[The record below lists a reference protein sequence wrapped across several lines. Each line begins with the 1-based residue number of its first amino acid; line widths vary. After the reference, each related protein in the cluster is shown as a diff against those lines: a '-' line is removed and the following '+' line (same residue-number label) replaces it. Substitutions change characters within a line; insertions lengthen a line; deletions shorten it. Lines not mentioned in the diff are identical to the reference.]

1 MPDAV
6 ESKPEVKGLK
16 STLNL
21 PQTTFPMKANLPQ
34 NEPARLA
41 AWKESGLYEQIR
53 AARKGREKYI
63 LHDGPPY
70 ANGAIHLGHALNKCI
85 KDFVVKTKTM
95 AGFDSPYVPGW
106 DCHGLP
112 IEIKVD
118 EQLGRKKL
126 EMDPV
131 AVRRACREYAQKY
144 VDLQRSQFERLGVFG
159 RWDSPYLTMSFDYE
173 ASILETFYEFFEKD
187 FVYKG
192 LKPVYWCIHDRT
204 ALAEAEV
211 EYETHTSPSVYVR
224 YKLTSDPASIHQ
236 GLGKELGAPSVAAP
250 GDGCYTTNTKAP
262 TPGAPSS
269 RPTLGAKVGEAPPVY
284 AIIWTT
290 TPWTLP
296 ASQAIAFNPGMEYVA
311 LATPDGTYIIAQA
324 LLSEV
329 IVHCRL
335 MSAKHPSEPASQA
348 DIVAV
353 FTGEHLDR
361 ATFQHPFLDRTILGV
376 LAPYVTAEQGTG
388 AVHTAP
394 AHGVDDFATGK
405 RYDLPELQYVDNAGK
420 HRNTA
425 DKFSNNIVQP
435 YEDLTVFKSN
445 PIIIELL
452 RERGA
457 LLSATNF
464 EHSYPHC
471 WRCHNP
477 VIVRATE
484 QWFIGMETPMPS
496 EPAQNDF
503 IQNYQDDVI
512 LSGARSAESKD
523 PRISL
528 ESPQESGAPS
538 IAASGDGWDST
549 ISTEETTT
557 FRQRALDEIKQVTW
571 DPAWGEERI
580 SNMIATRPDW
590 CISRQRIW
598 GVPIAVF
605 LCEKCHTPLNDPAI
619 NKSIVELFKKES
631 ADAWY
636 VHSAEALLPAGT
648 ACACGHTQFR
658 KEMDILDV
666 WFESG
671 SSWHAVLEA
680 EPELTFPADLYT
692 EGGDQHRGWFHSSLL
707 TSVALRGRAPYSMVA
722 TSGWTLDEQGR
733 PFSKSLGNGVDPVDI
748 AKRLGGEV
756 VRLWVASVDFRED
769 VAASENLMQRVS
781 DNYRKLRNTLRFL
794 LGNLHDFTPA
804 TDAIPDFAKL
814 EPLDQY
820 ILARLAEVNTK
831 IRAAYDAFE
840 FHRAYHALNEFVN
853 TDLSALYLDVLK
865 DRLYTFA
872 PNHPARRSA
881 QTALWHIAEALTRL
895 IAPIL
900 SFTADETWALLPTVE
915 GRESSVHVALFLDV
929 KEIVTEFDEETGA
942 EWLGI
947 MALRDRVLAQLEG
960 LRSQKIIGKSLE
972 AAATISARDEEELHS
987 LRKYADAL
995 PELYNVSEVHIILR
1009 PDRETEYVPG
1019 LSVRRSENPKCERCW
1034 RYISDVGQ
1042 EANYP
1047 TVCLRCADA
1056 LAAIGFPPYSAEEG
1070 QA

>member
-1 MPDAV
+1 MPEV
-6 ESKPEVKGLK
+6 TESKPEAKGLK

-21 PQTTFPMKANLPQ
+21 PQTPFPMKANLPQ

-41 AWKESGLYEQIR
+41 DWQKSDLYDQIR
-53 AARKGREKYI
+53 AARKGSPKYI

-126 EMDPV
+126 EMDPI

-144 VDLQRSQFERLGVFG
+144 VDLQRTQFERLGIFG
-159 RWDSPYLTMSFDYE
+159 RWTNPYLTMSYGYE

-211 EYETHTSPSVYVR
+211 EYEVHESPSVYVR
-224 YKLTSDPASIHQ
+224 YKLTSDAASINAS
-236 GLGKELGAPSVAAP
+236 LANK
-250 GDGCYTTNTKAP
+250 D
-262 TPGAPSS
+262 
-269 RPTLGAKVGEAPPVY
+269 VY
-284 AIIWTT
+284 AVIWTT

-311 LATPDGTYIIAQA
+311 LDTSSGTYIIAQA

-329 IVHCRL
+329 VTRCHL
-335 MSAKHPSEPASQA
+335 MSAANPSEPASQV

-353 FTGEHLDR
+353 FTGNHLER
-361 ATFQHPFLDRTILGV
+361 ATFQHPFLDREILGV
-376 LAPYVTAEQGTG
+376 LADYVTAEQGTG
-388 AVHTAP
+388 AVHTSP

-405 RYDLPELQYVDNAGK
+405 RYDLPELQYVDNSGR
-420 HRNTA
+420 HRHTS
-425 DKFSNNIVQP
+425 DKFSNHTPQV

-457 LLSATNF
+457 LLSASSIQ
-464 EHSYPHC
+464 HSYPHC

-484 QWFIGMETPMPS
+484 QWFINMETPM
-496 EPAQNDF
+496 
-503 IQNYQDDVI
+503 
-512 LSGARSAESKD
+512 L
-523 PRISL
+523 
-528 ESPQESGAPS
+528 APDTVH
-538 IAASGDGWDST
+538 DGMVTS
-549 ISTEETTT
+549 
-557 FRQRALDEIKQVTW
+557 FRQRALDEIKQVVW

-605 LCEKCHTPLNDPAI
+605 LCEKCHTPLNDRKI
-619 NKSIVELFKKES
+619 NKSIVDLFKRES

-636 VHSAEALLPAGT
+636 VHDASALLPEGT
-648 ACACGHTQFR
+648 ACACGHTEFR

-707 TSVALRGRAPYSMVA
+707 NSVATRGQAPYKMVA

-804 TDAIPDFAKL
+804 LDAVNDFAKL

-820 ILARLAEVNTK
+820 ILARTATLDAK
-831 IRAAYDAFE
+831 IRAAYDTFE

-881 QTALWHIAEALTRL
+881 QTALWRIAESLTRL

-900 SFTADETWALLPTVE
+900 SFTADEVWQLLPKVE
-915 GRESSVHVALFLDV
+915 GREASVHLALFPYMKDIVSGSV
-929 KEIVTEFDEETGA
+929 KQIEEDW
-942 EWLGI
+942 EKLI
-947 MALRDRVLAQLEG
+947 HLRTQILKHLEQDRVA
-960 LRSQKIIGKSLE
+960 KNIGKSLE
-972 AAATISARDEEELHS
+972 ALVAFSVNPKHPNHRFW
-987 LRKYADAL
+987 RRYADVL
-995 PELYNVSEVHIILR
+995 PELFGVSQVIVDVIEFGDSSVVQEYTILVM
-1009 PDRETEYVPG
+1009 PIADQF
-1019 LSVRRSENPKCERCW
+1019 KCSRCW
-1034 RYISDVGQ
+1034 RHVGDVGS
-1042 EANYP
+1042 EEKYP
-1047 TVCLRCADA
+1047 TVCLRCAEA
-1056 LAAIGFPPYSAEEG
+1056 LAAIGYPAYSKEEG
-1070 QA
+1070 VA

>member
-1 MPDAV
+1 MPEATPT
-6 ESKPEVKGLK
+6 KPELKALK

-21 PQTTFPMKANLPQ
+21 PETTFPMKANLPQ
-34 NEPARLA
+34 NEPARLQT
-41 AWKESGLYEQIR
+41 WQQQDLYAQIR
-53 AARKGREKYI
+53 TARAGQPKYI

-95 AGFDSPYVPGW
+95 AGFDAPYVPGW

-126 EMDPV
+126 EMDPI

-144 VDLQRSQFERLGVFG
+144 VDLQRSQFERIGVFG
-159 RWDSPYLTMSFDYE
+159 RWSDPYLTMSFGYE
-173 ASILETFYEFFEKD
+173 ASIVETFYDFFEEN

-211 EYETHTSPSVYVR
+211 EYDQHTSPSVYVR
-224 YKLTSDPASIHQ
+224 YALTSDPATIHPA
-236 GLGKELGAPSVAAP
+236 LADKSV
-250 GDGCYTTNTKAP
+250 NT
-262 TPGAPSS
+262 
-269 RPTLGAKVGEAPPVY
+269 
-284 AIIWTT
+284 IIWTT

-296 ASQAIAFNPGMEYVA
+296 ASQAVAFNPQLEYVA
-311 LATPDGTYIIAQA
+311 LHCADATYIVAEA
-324 LLSEV
+324 LLSSV
-329 IVHCRL
+329 IVNCNL
-335 MSAKHPSEPASQA
+335 MSGKNNGEPASQA
-348 DIVAV
+348 DIVAL
-353 FTGEHLDR
+353 FPGSKLER
-361 ATFQHPFLDRTILGV
+361 STFQHPFLNRSILGV
-376 LAPYVTAEQGTG
+376 TADYVTAEQGTG
-388 AVHTAP
+388 AVHTSP
-394 AHGVDDFATGK
+394 AHGVDDFYTGK
-405 RYDLPELQYVDNAGK
+405 RYDLPEIQYVDNAGRQ
-420 HRNTA
+420 RNTGA
-425 DKFSNNIVQP
+425 AGGGGVPQP

-445 PIIIELL
+445 APIIELL
-452 RERGA
+452 KEKGA
-457 LLSATNF
+457 LLSATSF

-484 QWFIGMETPMPS
+484 QWFIGMETPMTT
-496 EPAQNDF
+496 
-503 IQNYQDDVI
+503 
-512 LSGARSAESKD
+512 
-523 PRISL
+523 
-528 ESPQESGAPS
+528 
-538 IAASGDGWDST
+538 DGT
-549 ISTEETTT
+549 VTT
-557 FRQRALDEIKQVTW
+557 FRQRALDEIKQVVW

-605 LCEKCHTPLNDPAI
+605 LCDKCGEPLNDKAI
-619 NKSIVELFKKES
+619 NKSIVDLFKKEG

-636 VHSAEALLPAGT
+636 KYEASTLLPSET
-648 ACACGHTQFR
+648 ACRGCHHKEFR

-671 SSWHAVLEA
+671 ASWHAVLDL
-680 EPELTFPADLYT
+680 EPELHSPADLYT

-707 TSVALRGRAPYSMVA
+707 TSVAVRNHAPYKMVA

-733 PFSKSLGNGVDPVDI
+733 AFSKSLGNGVDPVDI
-748 AKRLGGEV
+748 AKRLGGEII
-756 VRLWVASVDFRED
+756 RLWVASVDFRED

-794 LGNLHDFTPA
+794 LGNIHDFDPTK
-804 TDAIPDFAKL
+804 DALPFAAL
-814 EPLDQY
+814 QPLDQY
-820 ILARLAEVNTK
+820 ILARTAELDAK
-831 IRAAYDAFE
+831 IRAAYDDFE

-872 PNHPARRSA
+872 PNHPGRRSA
-881 QTALWHIAEALTRL
+881 QTALWRIAETLTRL

-900 SFTADETWALLPTVE
+900 SFTADEVWALLPKVE
-915 GRESSVHVALFLDV
+915 NREHSVHLALFPSTAEIVPGSTRQLDEDWDQLLTLRDEV
-929 KEIVTEFDEETGA
+929 LKVLEEARTAKTISNKPSETQIVLGWLNTIAEQPNPVFEQYKSILPELFGVAQVEISNAIVTEGEVSKGA
-942 EWLGI
+942 FYVQ
-947 MALRDRVLAQLEG
+947 A
-960 LRSQKIIGKSLE
+960 KP
-972 AAATISARDEEELHS
+972 AAGS
-987 LRKYADAL
+987 
-995 PELYNVSEVHIILR
+995 
-1009 PDRETEYVPG
+1009 
-1019 LSVRRSENPKCERCW
+1019 KCERCW
-1034 RYISDVGQ
+1034 RFTTDVGG

-1056 LAAIGFPPYSAEEG
+1056 LEAIHFPPYDAPPSTPTEQ